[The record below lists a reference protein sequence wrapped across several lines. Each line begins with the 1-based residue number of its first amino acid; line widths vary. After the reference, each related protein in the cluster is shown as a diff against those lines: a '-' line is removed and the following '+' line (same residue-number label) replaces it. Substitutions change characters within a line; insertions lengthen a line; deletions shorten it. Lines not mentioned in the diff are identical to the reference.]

1 MTALD
6 EEKYKMKKADKT
18 RNRMYS
24 IFKIILYETCIQF
37 SFCSNLN
44 FSISVWG
51 SRIHNIII
59 N

>member
-6 EEKYKMKKADKT
+6 EEKYKMKKTDKT
-18 RNRMYS
+18 RNRMCS
-24 IFKIILYETCIQF
+24 IFKIILHETCIQF
-37 SFCSNLN
+37 IFYKNLN

-51 SRIHNIII
+51 SHIHIIII